1 MNIVKEPMPVK
12 LKRIWKIS
20 LVLNFLLLFILISL
34 FFQFDRFL
42 IMIDNDQKSAIATAD
57 SLANHVEFLEC
68 KTRKLIK
75 EKNDFIIREVCIT
88 AYNAV
93 KDQTDSDPFVTASGK
108 PISYGQTLALSRDLI
123 KPSSLEHYDA
133 GYNSY
138 ASFEYG
144 DKVVAVFYDT
154 FRVEDTMNRRY
165 NNRADI
171 LMPDISSA
179 VEFGFKLGYLGK
191 LD

>member
-1 MNIVKEPMPVK
+1 MK

-20 LVLNFLLLFILISL
+20 LVLNFLLIFILISL
-34 FFQFDRFL
+34 FFQFDKFL
-42 IMIDNDQKSAIATAD
+42 IMMDYDQKSLITAAD

-68 KTRKLIK
+68 RIRKLIK
-75 EKNDFIIREVCIT
+75 EKNDFIIHKVCIT

-93 KDQTDSDPFVTASGK
+93 KEQTDSDPFITASGK
-108 PISYGQTLALSRDLI
+108 SISYGQTLALSRDLI
-123 KPSSLEHYDA
+123 KPISLEHYKA
-133 GYNSY
+133 GYNPY

-144 DKVVAVFYDT
+144 DKVVVVFYDT
-154 FRVEDTMNRRY
+154 FRVEDTMNKRY

-171 LMPDISSA
+171 LMQDINSA

-191 LD
+191 LE